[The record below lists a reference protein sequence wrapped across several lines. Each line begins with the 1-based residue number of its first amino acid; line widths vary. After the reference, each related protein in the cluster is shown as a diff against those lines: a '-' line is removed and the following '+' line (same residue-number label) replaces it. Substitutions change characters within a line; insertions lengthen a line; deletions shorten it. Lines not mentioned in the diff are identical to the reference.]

1 MRNMK
6 LVSLVLCAVLMA
18 GLLTGCS
25 SRTPATVKTFQMH
38 MEAAGFTVEDVTA
51 VTETNGLADAIL
63 VAVGEDYQIEFWDL
77 VGTNAGQTVFRA
89 TRNSLSAEHPA
100 KFMEV
105 EITSNAYSYFAF
117 NADGN
122 FHVIA
127 RVEDTMLLCEA
138 EKEHK
143 DEIVDILKQ
152 LGYK

>member
-63 VAVGEDYQIEFWDL
+63 VAMGEEYQIEFWDL
-77 VGTNAGQTVFRA
+77 VGTNAGKTVFRA

-105 EITSNAYSYFAF
+105 EMTSNAYSYFAF

-143 DEIVDILKQ
+143 EAIVDILKQ

>member
-1 MRNMK
+1 MRKLK
-6 LVSLVLCAVLMA
+6 LVSLVLCTVLMA

-25 SRTPATVKTFQMH
+25 SRTPATVKTFQMQ

-63 VAVGEDYQIEFWDL
+63 IAMGEDYQIEFWDL
-77 VGTNAGQTVFRA
+77 VGTNAGKTVFRA

-105 EITSNAYSYFAF
+105 ETTSSAYSYYAF
-117 NADGN
+117 TAGGN

-127 RVEDTMLLCEA
+127 RIDNTMLLCEA

-143 DEIVDILKQ
+143 SEILDMIKQ